1 MGSWSLFTIFIL
13 CLLFNCQYSAIVT
26 KCCNQ
31 RKVASSNP
39 PCLSYDSSMM
49 AESIDEAMFT
59 FPNLAS
65 PDQSTLFK
73 PVSGYS
79 GGGGGGTGGSYGPSG
94 ERAGDEN
101 SDTMMAMGSMAGP
114 SVMTTKVSIAAIGAG
129 TPLDSSLNGECPTYA
144 CMSCKMSLLN
154 GFLANPN
161 IGAADNATMTAQRD
175 ALALRLGTTQGSC
188 DQHSRKKR
196 FSEEYSKVKSHKVK
210 KRLAKRFVIMNTT
223 PDTLNDDGIETNSVD
238 GSDNG
243 SDSSASNPNGTK
255 NKPPVLGV
263 VTSLGCQYRRGEA
276 LESNSEWCGL
286 CNLCWQWRKLPS
298 DYYPNYLNEVN
309 CDHNDD
315 GCLSG
320 FGECK
325 PIMRTINVMRQKGDE
340 WVKESIDTTT
350 GCECQVEI
358 GSSLHGLVVK

>member
-1 MGSWSLFTIFIL
+1 
-13 CLLFNCQYSAIVT
+13 
-26 KCCNQ
+26 
-31 RKVASSNP
+31 
-39 PCLSYDSSMM
+39 MM
-49 AESIDEAMFT
+49 AESLDEAMFT

-65 PDQSTLFK
+65 PDQATLFK
-73 PVSGYS
+73 PMGGYS
-79 GGGGGGTGGSYGPSG
+79 GGAAGGESTESM
-94 ERAGDEN
+94 AGDHNEPPPPDGLTPM
-101 SDTMMAMGSMAGP
+101 SSAAVGP
-114 SVMTTKVSIAAIGAG
+114 SVMTTKVSIAAFGAG

-161 IGAADNATMTAQRD
+161 IGAADNATLTAQRNE
-175 ALALRLGTTQGSC
+175 LALKLGTTQGSC
-188 DQHSRKKR
+188 DQQTRKRR
-196 FSEEYSKVKSHKVK
+196 FAEQFSKVNRHKVK

-223 PDTLNDDGIETNSVD
+223 PDPMN
-238 GSDNG
+238 DNG
-243 SDSSASNPNGTK
+243 VDDNTVDDNETIDSSNSDQNGPK

-276 LESNSEWCGL
+276 LETNSEWCGL

-325 PIMRTINVMRQKGDE
+325 PIMRTINVMRKKGEE

-350 GCECQVEI
+350 ACECQVEI

>member
-1 MGSWSLFTIFIL
+1 
-13 CLLFNCQYSAIVT
+13 
-26 KCCNQ
+26 
-31 RKVASSNP
+31 
-39 PCLSYDSSMM
+39 MM

-65 PDQSTLFK
+65 PDQATLFK
-73 PVSGYS
+73 PPGGY
-79 GGGGGGTGGSYGPSG
+79 GGGDGGSSH
-94 ERAGDEN
+94 ETAGDEN
-101 SDTMMAMGSMAGP
+101 PEAVMPMSMAGP
-114 SVMTTKVSIAAIGAG
+114 SVMTTKVSIAAFGAG
-129 TPLDSSLNGECPTYA
+129 TPLDPSLNGECPTYA

-161 IGAADNATMTAQRD
+161 IGAADNATLTAQRN

-188 DQHSRKKR
+188 DQQTRRKR
-196 FSEEYSKVKSHKVK
+196 FSEHFSKVNKHKVK

-223 PDTLNDDGIETNSVD
+223 PDSMNDDGLDTNTID
-238 GSDNG
+238 ENDTT
-243 SDSSASNPNGTK
+243 DSTTDPNGAK

-276 LESNSEWCGL
+276 LEANSEWCGL

>member
-1 MGSWSLFTIFIL
+1 
-13 CLLFNCQYSAIVT
+13 
-26 KCCNQ
+26 
-31 RKVASSNP
+31 
-39 PCLSYDSSMM
+39 MM
-49 AESIDEAMFT
+49 AESLDEAMFT

-73 PVSGYS
+73 PGYGAGGGA
-79 GGGGGGTGGSYGPSG
+79 GGGGVGASGGEASSAD
-94 ERAGDEN
+94 RVGDQNEE
-101 SDTMMAMGSMAGP
+101 TMMPMGAPAS
-114 SVMTTKVSIAAIGAG
+114 SLMTTKVSIAAFGAG
-129 TPLDSSLNGECPTYA
+129 TPLDSTMNGECPTYA
-144 CMSCKMSLLN
+144 CMSCKMALLN

-161 IGAADNATMTAQRD
+161 IGTADNATMTAQRD
-175 ALALRLGTTQGSC
+175 ALALKLGTTQGSC
-188 DQHSRKKR
+188 DQQTRKRR
-196 FSEEYSKVKSHKVK
+196 FTEEYSKVNKHKLR

-223 PDTLNDDGIETNSVD
+223 PDTMNDDELDNNTVD
-238 GSDNG
+238 ENG
-243 SDSSASNPNGTK
+243 SDSTGSASEGVK

-286 CNLCWQWRKLPS
+286 CNLCWQWRKLPA

-325 PIMRTINVMRQKGDE
+325 PIMRPINVMRRKGDE

-350 GCECQVEI
+350 ACECQVEI

>member
-1 MGSWSLFTIFIL
+1 
-13 CLLFNCQYSAIVT
+13 
-26 KCCNQ
+26 
-31 RKVASSNP
+31 
-39 PCLSYDSSMM
+39 MM
-49 AESIDEAMFT
+49 AESLDEAMFT

-73 PVSGYS
+73 PANGYGAA
-79 GGGGGGTGGSYGPSG
+79 GGGGGAGTN
-94 ERAGDEN
+94 ERVGDQNE
-101 SDTMMAMGSMAGP
+101 DTMMAMGSAPAP
-114 SVMTTKVSIAAIGAG
+114 SVMTTKVSIAAFGAG
-129 TPLDSSLNGECPTYA
+129 TPLDSTMNGECPTYA
-144 CMSCKMSLLN
+144 CMSCKMALLN

-161 IGAADNATMTAQRD
+161 IGAADNATMTAQRN

-188 DQHSRKKR
+188 DQQTRKRR
-196 FSEEYSKVKSHKVK
+196 FAEEYSKVNKHKLK

-223 PDTLNDDGIETNSVD
+223 PDTMNDDELDTNTID
-238 GSDNG
+238 E
-243 SDSSASNPNGTK
+243 SDSTTDNPNGAK

-276 LESNSEWCGL
+276 LESNAEWCGL

-325 PIMRTINVMRQKGDE
+325 PILRPINVMRKKGEE

-350 GCECQVEI
+350 ACECQVEI